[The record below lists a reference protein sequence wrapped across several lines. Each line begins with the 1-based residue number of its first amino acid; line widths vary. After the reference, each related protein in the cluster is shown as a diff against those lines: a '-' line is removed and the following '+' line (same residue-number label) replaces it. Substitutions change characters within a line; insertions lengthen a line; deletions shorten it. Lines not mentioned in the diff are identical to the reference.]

1 VGRKLVMRALSILRW
16 TRLSEEDGQA
26 LAEYTLLL
34 TFIAAV
40 CVLAVSALGLAIAA
54 GIGGILPAF

>member
-1 VGRKLVMRALSILRW
+1 MTKLNAIIRQLLW
-16 TRLSEEDGQA
+16 DEGGQA

-40 CVLAVSALGLAIAA
+40 CLAAVTLLGIAVA
-54 GIGGILPAF
+54 GGLGGILPAF